1 MKPRNGSRGFTLV
14 EMLVSITILSL
25 VMLATVTG
33 LRTLASTQTSLMA
46 VTTRNDEMRSVS
58 SFLRDAL
65 EAAVAGSD
73 SGGLSL
79 GGGRNEATI
88 FQISR
93 DSILWRTSLLFGEIA
108 GGSYVVRVAR
118 EDSRVVLRWQLLD
131 AKGEVGDWNNAPSRP
146 LVENV
151 QEFSVAYRR
160 EWDGAWKSSWDER
173 GLPGWVRLN
182 LQAGGRYWPEM
193 ILAVAQ

>member
-1 MKPRNGSRGFTLV
+1 MNTRKSARGFTLV

-73 SGGLSL
+73 NGGLSL
-79 GGGRNEATI
+79 GGDRSEATI
-88 FQISR
+88 FEVGR
-93 DSILWRTSLLFGEIA
+93 DSILWRTSLLFGEVS

-118 EDSRVVLRWQLLD
+118 EDSRMVLRWQLLD
-131 AKGEVGDWNNAPSRP
+131 PKGDVGDWNNAPSRP

-160 EWDGAWKSSWDER
+160 EWDGAWKTSWDER

-182 LQAGGRYWPEM
+182 LRAGGRYWPEM

>member
-1 MKPRNGSRGFTLV
+1 MIRARVVAGFTLV

-33 LRTLASTQTSLMA
+33 LRTLASTQNSLSVVTS
-46 VTTRNDEMRSVS
+46 RNDELRSVS

-79 GGGRNEATI
+79 GGGRNEATV
-88 FQISR
+88 FEAWN
-93 DSILWRTSLLFGEIA
+93 DGLLWRTSLLFGEAA

-118 EDSRVVLRWQLLD
+118 EGPQLVLRWQLPD
-131 AKGEVGDWNNAPSRP
+131 QKGELDDWNNAPSRP

-160 EWDGAWKSSWDER
+160 ERDGPWKTTWDKR
-173 GLPGWVRLN
+173 GLPGWVRLE
-182 LQAGGRYWPEM
+182 LRASERYWPEM